1 MKHFTGER
9 RRARELAVQVL
20 FHLEYSDDDPLEAF
34 RLISENFEMAE
45 SVTDFSKLLVLGVCD
60 KKTYLDRFISGS
72 SKHWRLER
80 MARLD
85 RIILRLATYEMVFLK
100 DIPPKVSLD
109 EAVEIGKRFGGEDSG
124 RYINGVLDN
133 IYNNLDI
140 ETAGVFHSDT
150 EQNIDDTTE
159 PENTGK
165 GNMKYNPLEL
175 EPRWQTHWEKQ
186 GVFKAKED
194 PLKEKYYLL
203 EMFPY
208 PSGKIHIGHVR
219 NYTIGDVVARYKK
232 MCGKNV
238 LHPMGWDA
246 FGMPAENAAIENN
259 THPARWTYENID
271 AMKTQLKR
279 MGFSYDW
286 DRELATCD
294 PEYYRWEQ
302 LIFIEMYEKGLAYRK
317 KTHVNWC
324 EKCQTVLA
332 NEQVEDGCCWR
343 HPELEVSIKEMN
355 SWFLKI
361 TDYADDMLAHC
372 EKLPGWPDRVM
383 SMQKNWIGKSHG
395 AAIRFPM
402 VGEGDAI
409 EVFTTRQDTL
419 YGATFMCLAPEH
431 PVVMPLIKG
440 LPQEKEVLDFVDRTL
455 KMDSIQRTAD
465 FTAKEGVF
473 TGRYCLNPVT
483 REEIPIFVANFV
495 LFDYGTGAIMAVPT
509 HDQRDFEFAK
519 KYNLKLRV
527 VIKPEDSDLD
537 EAHMTEAY
545 VDRGILVNSGPF
557 DGQGNLE
564 ALDSIAD
571 YLEDKGIGHKTVN
584 YRIRDWGISRQ
595 RYWGAPIP
603 MVHCEKCGIVPVK
616 KEDLP
621 VVLPLDLD
629 MRPNGGS
636 PLPFEPS
643 FTETTCPK
651 CNGHARRETDTMDT
665 FVESSWY
672 FDRYACPDYTEGPLD
687 PERVDYWLPVDQYIG
702 GIEHAILHLLYS
714 RFYTRVL
721 KDLGHIKI
729 KEPFTNLLTQGMV
742 CKATETCPEHGY
754 LYPKEVVD
762 GHCSRCGVQV
772 TEGNIVKMSKSKKNV
787 VDPQE
792 LIDRYG
798 ADTVRMFCL
807 FASPPD
813 KDLEWS
819 EQGVDGSYRF
829 LQRVWRLVVDH
840 LEEVKNVTAWD
851 GKSDL
856 PEPVKSVHR
865 KTHETIKKVTSDVE
879 NRFHFNTAISAVMEL
894 VNETNQFLNGD
905 GKKDST
911 AWSVV
916 RKSIETTVILL
927 SPVVPH
933 IADELWQMMGHEGFL
948 LDVPWPDYSEE
959 ALKTEKKLIILQ
971 VNGKVRSRIEVATS
985 SSEKEI
991 EALALADE
999 KVQRHM
1005 KGKSPKRVIVVQKK
1019 LVNVVI

>member
-1 MKHFTGER
+1 MKHFSGER

-34 RLISENFEMAE
+34 RLVSENFEMAE
-45 SVTDFSKLLVLGVCD
+45 SMTDFSKVLALGVCD
-60 KKTYLDRFISGS
+60 QKPDLDRVISGS

-85 RIILRLATYEMVFLK
+85 RIILRLATYEMMFLK
-100 DIPPKVSLD
+100 DIPPRVSLD

-133 IYNNLDI
+133 IYNSLNR
-140 ETAGVFHSDT
+140 ETGALRHSDT
-150 EQNIDDTTE
+150 ELDFDNANE
-159 PENTGK
+159 PESIGK

-186 GVFKAKED
+186 GIFKAKED
-194 PLKEKYYLL
+194 PEKEKYYLL

-302 LIFIEMYEKGLAYRK
+302 LVFIEMYEKGLAYRK

-361 TDYADDMLAHC
+361 TDYAEDMLGYC

-402 VGEGDAI
+402 VGAESAI

-431 PVVMPLIKG
+431 PMVSEIIEG
-440 LPQEKEVLDFVDRTL
+440 LPQEKAVLDFVDRTL
-455 KMDSIQRTAD
+455 KMDSITRTAD

-473 TGRYCLNPVT
+473 TGRHCLNPVT

-519 KYNLKLRV
+519 KYDLKLRV

-537 EAHMTEAY
+537 EKNMTEAY

-557 DGQGNLE
+557 DGQRNLE

-571 YLEDKGIGHKTVN
+571 YLEKNGIGHKTVN

-603 MVHCEKCGIVPVK
+603 MIHCEECGIIPVK

-636 PLPFEPS
+636 PLPFDPS

-651 CNGHARRETDTMDT
+651 CNRKARRETDTMDT

-672 FDRYACPDYTEGPLD
+672 FDRYACPDYQEGPLD
-687 PERVDYWLPVDQYIG
+687 AERVDYWLPVDQYIG

-742 CKATETCPEHGY
+742 CKATQQCPEHGY
-754 LYPKEVVD
+754 LYPMEVVE
-762 GHCSRCGVQV
+762 GRCSRCHEDV
-772 TEGNIVKMSKSKKNV
+772 TDGNIVKMSKSKKNV

-819 EQGVDGSYRF
+819 EKGVDGSYRF
-829 LQRVWRLVVDH
+829 LQRVWRLVVEH
-840 LEEVKNVTAWD
+840 LEELKKVNAYD
-851 GKSDL
+851 GKTDL
-856 PEPVKSVHR
+856 KEPIKSVHR

-894 VNETNQFLNGD
+894 VNETNHFLNGD
-905 GKKDST
+905 GKKDAT
-911 AWSVV
+911 CWSVI

-933 IADELWQMMGHEGFL
+933 ITDELWQMMGHEGFL
-948 LDVPWPDYSEE
+948 LNVAWPTYDED

-971 VNGKVRSRIEVATS
+971 VNGKVRSRIEVPAS
-985 SSEKEI
+985 SSEKEL

-999 KVQRHM
+999 KVQRHL
-1005 KGKSPKRVIVVQKK
+1005 KGKPVKRIIVVQKK